1 MASKEAFKNIMIK
14 VGLISLGCSKNLVD
28 SEMILGAL
36 ANSKFEVVNTIE
48 DSDVIIVNTCGFI
61 ESAKEESIANI
72 LDVCKTGKKVVVTGC
87 LVERYLE
94 ELKNSIPEV
103 ALWIP
108 LREYA
113 HFAEKIESLFEE
125 KIEVDELNPFVRM
138 LSTPPFMAYLRI
150 SEGCNNCCAYC
161 AIPLIRGHFRSR
173 PFEDVVEEA
182 KLLAKNGIK
191 ELVLISQDTTRYGSD
206 FKEPKTIVDLLK
218 ELLKIK
224 DLISFRLLYLYPDEI
239 SDELIELIKNEPRIA
254 PYFDIPFQHSSDSVL
269 KGMLRRGTGASYQ
282 ELIDKIRSKIPHAIL
297 RTTYIVGF
305 PGETDEDFV
314 NLVSFT
320 KKNKFDHM
328 GAFTYSREDGTKAYD
343 YKNQVSEA
351 LKKARLGKI
360 MEVQKKI
367 SYQNNKARIG
377 EVMEGIVV
385 EYNATNKVYGLRS
398 YWNAPDDI
406 DGKISFVSTKEHKI
420 GDVVKVKITNAY
432 IYDLF
437 GEVVE

>member
-1 MASKEAFKNIMIK
+1 MIK

-36 ANSKFEVVNTIE
+36 ANSHFEVVNTIE

-61 ESAKEESIANI
+61 ESSKEESIANI
-72 LDVCKTGKKVVVTGC
+72 LDVVKYGKKVVVTGC
-87 LVERYLE
+87 LVERYLD
-94 ELKNSIPEV
+94 ELKASIPEV
-103 ALWIP
+103 NLWIP
-108 LREYA
+108 LRDYA
-113 HFAEKIESLFEE
+113 HFAERIESLFEN
-125 KIEVDELNPFVRM
+125 KVEVEQLNPFVRM

-150 SEGCNNCCAYC
+150 SEGCNNCCSYC

-173 PFEDVVEEA
+173 PFDDVVQEA
-182 KLLAKNGIK
+182 KILAKSGIK
-191 ELVLISQDTTRYGSD
+191 EVVLISQDTTRYGFD
-206 FKEPKTIVDLLK
+206 FKEKVTICDLLK
-218 ELLKIK
+218 AILEIK
-224 DLISFRLLYLYPDEI
+224 EFISIRLLYLYPDEI
-239 SDELIELIKNEPRIA
+239 TDEFINLVKDNSRIA
-254 PYFDIPFQHSSDSVL
+254 PYFDIPFQHSSDHVL
-269 KGMLRRGTGASYQ
+269 SAMLRRGTSASYQ

-305 PGETDEDFV
+305 PGESDDDFV
-314 NLVSFT
+314 NLVAFT

-343 YKNQVSEA
+343 LADQVPEA
-351 LKKARLGKI
+351 LKKGRLGKI

-385 EYNATNKVYGLRS
+385 EYNPTNKVYGLRS

-406 DGKISFVSTKEHKI
+406 DGKISFVSNKELKI
-420 GDVVKVKITNAY
+420 GDIVKVKITNAY

-437 GEVVE
+437 GEIVE

>member
-1 MASKEAFKNIMIK
+1 MIK

-36 ANSKFEVVNTIE
+36 TNSKFEIVNTIE

-61 ESAKEESIANI
+61 ESAKEESISNI
-72 LDVCKTGKKVVVTGC
+72 LDVVKYGKKVVVTGC

-94 ELKNSIPEV
+94 ELKTSIPEV
-103 ALWIP
+103 NLWIP
-108 LREYA
+108 IREYA

-125 KIEVDELNPFVRM
+125 KVEVEELNPFIRM

-173 PFEDVVEEA
+173 PFNDVVEEA
-182 KLLAKNGIK
+182 RLLANNGIK

-206 FKEPKTIVDLLK
+206 FKDKKTIVDLLK

-239 SDELIELIKNEPRIA
+239 TDELIDLIKENPRIA
-254 PYFDIPFQHSSDSVL
+254 PYFDIPFQHSSDPVL
-269 KGMLRRGTGASYQ
+269 KGMLRRGTGKSYQ
-282 ELIDKIRSKIPHAIL
+282 ALIDKIRSKIPHAIL

-314 NLVSFT
+314 NLVAFT

-343 YKNQVSEA
+343 YKDQVPEA
-351 LKKARLGKI
+351 LKKARLVKI

-367 SYQNNKARIG
+367 SYQNNKARVG

-406 DGKISFVSTKEHKI
+406 DGKISFVSNKEHKI

-437 GEVVE
+437 GEVIE

>member
-1 MASKEAFKNIMIK
+1 MIK

-36 ANSKFEVVNTIE
+36 ANSNFQVVNTIE

-61 ESAKEESIANI
+61 ESSKEESIANI
-72 LDVCKTGKKVVVTGC
+72 LDVVKYGKKVVVTGC
-87 LVERYLE
+87 LVERYLD
-94 ELKNSIPEV
+94 ELKASIPEV
-103 ALWIP
+103 NLWIP
-108 LREYA
+108 LRDYA
-113 HFAEKIESLFEE
+113 HFAERIESLFDN
-125 KIEVDELNPFVRM
+125 KVEVDALNPFVRM

-150 SEGCNNCCAYC
+150 SEGCNNCCSYC

-173 PFEDVVEEA
+173 PFDDVVQEA
-182 KLLAKNGIK
+182 KILAKNGIK
-191 ELVLISQDTTRYGSD
+191 EVVLISQDTTRYGSD
-206 FKEPKTIVDLLK
+206 FKEKVTICDLLK
-218 ELLKIK
+218 AILEIK
-224 DLISFRLLYLYPDEI
+224 EFMSIRLLYLYPDEI
-239 SDELIELIKNEPRIA
+239 TDEFIDLVRDNPRIA
-254 PYFDIPFQHSSDSVL
+254 PYFDIPFQHSSDHVL
-269 KGMLRRGTGASYQ
+269 SAMLRRGTSASYQ
-282 ELIDKIRSKIPHAIL
+282 ELIDKIRSKIPNAIL

-305 PGETDEDFV
+305 PGESDDDFV

-320 KKNKFDHM
+320 KKNKFDHV

-343 YKNQVSEA
+343 LVDQIPEA

-377 EVMEGIVV
+377 EVMSGIVV
-385 EYNATNKVYGLRS
+385 EYNPTNKVYGLRS

-406 DGKISFVSTKEHKI
+406 DGKISFVSNKELKI

>member
-1 MASKEAFKNIMIK
+1 MIK

-36 ANSKFEVVNTIE
+36 ANSKFEIVNTIE

-61 ESAKEESIANI
+61 ESAKEESISNI
-72 LDVCKTGKKVVVTGC
+72 LDVVKYGKKVVVTGC

-94 ELKNSIPEV
+94 ELKTSIPEIN
-103 ALWIP
+103 LWIP
-108 LREYA
+108 IREYA
-113 HFAEKIESLFEE
+113 HFAEKIESLFAE
-125 KIEVDELNPFVRM
+125 KVLVEELNPFVRM

-173 PFEDVVEEA
+173 PFNDVVEEA
-182 KLLAKNGIK
+182 KLLASNGIK

-206 FKEPKTIVDLLK
+206 FKDKKTIVDLLK

-239 SDELIELIKNEPRIA
+239 TDELIDLIKENPRIA
-254 PYFDIPFQHSSDSVL
+254 PYFDIPFQHSSTPVL
-269 KGMLRRGTGASYQ
+269 KGMLRRGTGESYQ
-282 ELIDKIRSKIPHAIL
+282 ALIDKIRSKIPHAIL

-314 NLVSFT
+314 NLVAFT

-343 YKNQVSEA
+343 YKDQIPEA
-351 LKKARLGKI
+351 LKKARLAKI

-385 EYNATNKVYGLRS
+385 EYNPTNKVYGLRS

-406 DGKISFVSTKEHKI
+406 DGKISFVSNKEHKI

>member
-1 MASKEAFKNIMIK
+1 MIK

-28 SEMILGAL
+28 SEIILGAL

-61 ESAKEESIANI
+61 ESSKEESIANI
-72 LDVCKTGKKVVVTGC
+72 LDVVKYGKKVVVTGC
-87 LVERYLE
+87 LVERYLD
-94 ELKNSIPEV
+94 ELKTSIPEV
-103 ALWIP
+103 DLWLPI
-108 LREYA
+108 REYA
-113 HFAEKIESLFEE
+113 HFSEKIGSLFA
-125 KIEVDELNPFVRM
+125 KTTKVKALDPFVRM
-138 LSTPPFMAYLRI
+138 LSTPSYMAYLRI

-161 AIPLIRGHFRSR
+161 AIPLIRGSFKSR
-173 PFEDVVEEA
+173 PFDDVIKEA
-182 KLLAKNGIK
+182 KLLAENGIK

-206 FKEPKTIVDLLK
+206 FKEEKSIVDLLK
-218 ELLKIK
+218 EIVKIPEFYS
-224 DLISFRLLYLYPDEI
+224 IRLLYLYPDEI
-239 SDELIELIKNEPRIA
+239 SDELIDFISKNPKVA
-254 PYFDIPFQHSSDSVL
+254 PYFDIPFQHSSDPVL
-269 KGMLRRGTGASYQ
+269 KGMLRRGSSKTYQ
-282 ELIDKIRSKIPHAIL
+282 TLIDKIRSKIPHAIL

-305 PGETDEDFV
+305 PGEKDEDFV

-328 GAFTYSREDGTKAYD
+328 GAFAYSREDGTKAYEYPD
-343 YKNQVSEA
+343 QIDEA
-351 LKKARLGKI
+351 LKKARLNKI
-360 MEVQKKI
+360 MDVQKKI

-385 EYNATNKVYGLRS
+385 EYNPTNKVYGLRS

-406 DGKISFVSTKEHKI
+406 DGKISFVSSKEHKL
-420 GDVVKVKITNAY
+420 GDIVKVKITNAY

>member
-1 MASKEAFKNIMIK
+1 MIK

-36 ANSKFEVVNTIE
+36 ANSNFEVVNTIE

-61 ESAKEESIANI
+61 ESSKEESIANI
-72 LDVCKTGKKVVVTGC
+72 LDVVKYKKKVVVTGC
-87 LVERYLE
+87 LVERYLD

-103 ALWIP
+103 NLWIP
-108 LREYA
+108 LRDYA
-113 HFAEKIESLFEE
+113 HFAERIESLFEN
-125 KIEVDELNPFVRM
+125 KVEVDQLNPFVRM

-150 SEGCNNCCAYC
+150 SEGCNNCCSYC

-173 PFEDVVEEA
+173 PFDDVVQEA
-182 KLLAKNGIK
+182 KILAKNGIK
-191 ELVLISQDTTRYGSD
+191 EVVLISQDTTRYGSD
-206 FKEPKTIVDLLK
+206 FKEKVTICDLLK
-218 ELLKIK
+218 AILEIK
-224 DLISFRLLYLYPDEI
+224 EFISIRLLYLYPDEI
-239 SDELIELIKNEPRIA
+239 TDEFIDLVSTNPRIA
-254 PYFDIPFQHSSDSVL
+254 PYFDIPFQHSSDHVL
-269 KGMLRRGTGASYQ
+269 SEMLRRGTSASYQ
-282 ELIDKIRSKIPHAIL
+282 ELIDKIRAKIPHAIL

-305 PGETDEDFV
+305 PGETDDDFV
-314 NLVSFT
+314 NLVAFT

-343 YKNQVSEA
+343 LDNQISEA

-385 EYNATNKVYGLRS
+385 EYNPTNKVYGLRS

-406 DGKISFVSTKEHKI
+406 DGKISFVSNKELKI
-420 GDVVKVKITNAY
+420 GDIVKVKITNAY

>member
-1 MASKEAFKNIMIK
+1 MIK

-36 ANSKFEVVNTIE
+36 ANSNFQVVNTIQ

-61 ESAKEESIANI
+61 ESSKEESIANI
-72 LDVCKTGKKVVVTGC
+72 LDVVKYGKKVVVTGC
-87 LVERYLE
+87 LVERYLD
-94 ELKNSIPEV
+94 ELKASIPEV
-103 ALWIP
+103 NLWIP
-108 LREYA
+108 LRDYA
-113 HFAEKIESLFEE
+113 HFAERIESLFDN
-125 KIEVDELNPFVRM
+125 KVEVDALNPFVRM

-150 SEGCNNCCAYC
+150 SEGCNNCCSYC

-173 PFEDVVEEA
+173 PFDDVVQEA
-182 KLLAKNGIK
+182 KILAKNGIK
-191 ELVLISQDTTRYGSD
+191 EVVLISHDTTRYGSD
-206 FKEPKTIVDLLK
+206 FKEKVTICDLLK
-218 ELLKIK
+218 AILEIK
-224 DLISFRLLYLYPDEI
+224 EFMSIRLLYLYPDEI
-239 SDELIELIKNEPRIA
+239 TDEFIDLVRDNPRIA
-254 PYFDIPFQHSSDSVL
+254 PYFDIPFQHSSDHVL
-269 KGMLRRGTGASYQ
+269 SAMLRRGTSVSYQ
-282 ELIDKIRSKIPHAIL
+282 ELINKIRAKIPHAIL

-305 PGETDEDFV
+305 PGESDDDFV

-343 YKNQVSEA
+343 LADQISEA

-385 EYNATNKVYGLRS
+385 EYNPTNKVYGLRS

-406 DGKISFVSTKEHKI
+406 DGKISFVSNKELKI

>member
-1 MASKEAFKNIMIK
+1 MIK

-36 ANSKFEVVNTIE
+36 ANSNFQVVNTIE
-48 DSDVIIVNTCGFI
+48 ESDVIIVNTCGFI
-61 ESAKEESIANI
+61 ESSKEESIANI
-72 LDVCKTGKKVVVTGC
+72 LDVCKTGKKIVVTGC
-87 LVERYLE
+87 MVERYLE
-94 ELKNSIPEV
+94 ELKASIPEV
-103 ALWIP
+103 DLWIP

-113 HFAEKIESLFEE
+113 HFSEKIESLFEN
-125 KIEVDELNPFVRM
+125 KIEVEPLNPFVRM

-173 PFEDVVEEA
+173 PFKDVIEEA

-191 ELVLISQDTTRYGSD
+191 EVVLISQDTTRYGSD
-206 FKEPKTIVDLLK
+206 LKGTCTICTLLS
-218 ELLKIK
+218 EILKIK
-224 DLISFRLLYLYPDEI
+224 EFISIRLLYLYPDEI
-239 SDELIELIKNEPRIA
+239 TDEFIDLVKNNPRIA
-254 PYFDIPFQHSSDSVL
+254 PYFDIPFQHSSDKVL
-269 KGMLRRGTGASYQ
+269 SAMLRRGTEASYQ
-282 ELIDKIRSKIPHAIL
+282 ELIDKIRREIPHAIL

-305 PGETDEDFV
+305 PGETDDDFV
-314 NLVSFT
+314 NLVAFT

-343 YKNQVSEA
+343 YPGQVSEA
-351 LKKARLGKI
+351 LKKGRLNKI

-385 EYNATNKVYGLRS
+385 EYNPTNKVYGLRS

-406 DGKISFVSTKEHKI
+406 DGKISFVSNKELKI

-437 GEVVE
+437 GEVIE

>member
-1 MASKEAFKNIMIK
+1 MIK

-36 ANSKFEVVNTIE
+36 ANSKFEIVNTIE

-61 ESAKEESIANI
+61 ESSKEESIANI
-72 LDVCKTGKKVVVTGC
+72 LDVVKYQKKVVVTGC
-87 LVERYLE
+87 LVERYLD
-94 ELKNSIPEV
+94 ELKESIPEV
-103 ALWIP
+103 NLWIP

-125 KIEVDELNPFVRM
+125 KIEVEELNPFVRM

-173 PFEDVVEEA
+173 PFNDVVEEA

-206 FKEPKTIVDLLK
+206 FKEKTTIVDLLK

-239 SDELIELIKNEPRIA
+239 TDDLIDLIAKEPRIA

-282 ELIDKIRSKIPHAIL
+282 ELIDKIRAKIPHAIL

-305 PGETDEDFV
+305 PGETDDDFV
-314 NLVSFT
+314 NLVAFT

-343 YKNQVSEA
+343 YKDQVSEA

-367 SYQNNKARIG
+367 SYQNNKARVG

-385 EYNATNKVYGLRS
+385 EYNPTNKVYSLRS

-406 DGKISFVSTKEHKI
+406 DGKISFVSNKEHKI

>member
-1 MASKEAFKNIMIK
+1 MIK

-36 ANSKFEVVNTIE
+36 ANSKFEIVNTIE

-61 ESAKEESIANI
+61 ESSKEESIANI
-72 LDVCKTGKKVVVTGC
+72 LDVVKYQKKVVVTGC
-87 LVERYLE
+87 LVERYLD
-94 ELKNSIPEV
+94 ELKESIPEV
-103 ALWIP
+103 NLWIP

-125 KIEVDELNPFVRM
+125 KIEVEELNPFVRM

-173 PFEDVVEEA
+173 PFNDVVEEA
-182 KLLAKNGIK
+182 KLLANNGIK

-206 FKEPKTIVDLLK
+206 FKEKTTIVDLLK

-239 SDELIELIKNEPRIA
+239 TDELIDLIAKEPRIA

-282 ELIDKIRSKIPHAIL
+282 ELIDKIRVKIPHAIL

-314 NLVSFT
+314 NLVAFT

-343 YKNQVSEA
+343 YKDQVSEA

-377 EVMEGIVV
+377 EIMEGIVV

-406 DGKISFVSTKEHKI
+406 DGKISFVSNKEHKI